1 LLKVFFFL
9 PLKIKNLL
17 ALINYSMKNKTGN
30 SKKYMLKT
38 KPSKN
43 AYPLLI
49 FSKVSW
55 MMQIKAKTKSSE
67 M

>member
-1 LLKVFFFL
+1 
-9 PLKIKNLL
+9 
-17 ALINYSMKNKTGN
+17 MKNKTDN
-30 SKKYMLKT
+30 SKKYMPKT

-43 AYPLLI
+43 AYPLSI

-55 MMQIKAKTKSSE
+55 MMQIKAKAKSLE